1 MKASGRKDEERAR
14 FSIHPSSFILHPMPR
29 TRFLRIRTAILL
41 IVVAIAIHDFAVPH
55 GRGFAARGA
64 LLVIDEYRAHV
75 SPHLRGRL
83 TCRFQPTCSA
93 YGRAAI
99 AKYGFAK
106 GAAKTAW
113 RIARC
118 GPWTSAGT
126 VDKP

>member
-1 MKASGRKDEERAR
+1 MGRSKSRRAGL
-14 FSIHPSSFILHPMPR
+14 IAL
-29 TRFLRIRTAILL
+29 AI
-41 IVVAIAIHDFAVPH
+41 VAVIAIHDFAVPH

-64 LLVIDEYRAHV
+64 LFAIDEYRAHV
-75 SPHLRGRL
+75 SPHLRGRIV
-83 TCRFQPTCSA
+83 CRFQPTCSA

-118 GPWTSAGT
+118 GPWTSQGT
-126 VDKP
+126 VDRP

>member
-1 MKASGRKDEERAR
+1 VGRRKSRR
-14 FSIHPSSFILHPMPR
+14 
-29 TRFLRIRTAILL
+29 AIL
-41 IVVAIAIHDFAVPH
+41 IAAAIFAVIAIHDFAVPH

-64 LLVIDEYRAHV
+64 LFVIDEYRAHV
-75 SPHLRGRL
+75 SPRLRGRV

-106 GAAKTAW
+106 GGGKTAW

-118 GPWTSAGT
+118 GPWTKSGT
-126 VDKP
+126 VDRP

>member
-1 MKASGRKDEERAR
+1 VGRRKVRRAGL
-14 FSIHPSSFILHPMPR
+14 IAL
-29 TRFLRIRTAILL
+29 AIVL
-41 IVVAIAIHDFAVPH
+41 VIAVHDFAVPH

-75 SPHLRGRL
+75 SPHLRGRI

-93 YGRAAI
+93 YGREAI
-99 AKYGFAK
+99 RKYGFGK

-118 GPWTSAGT
+118 GPWTSQGT
-126 VDKP
+126 IDKP

>member
-1 MKASGRKDEERAR
+1 
-14 FSIHPSSFILHPMPR
+14 MPR
-29 TRFLRIRTAILL
+29 KRFRRIGTAALL
-41 IVVAIAIHDFAVPH
+41 LVVAIAIHDFAVPH
-55 GRGFAARGA
+55 GHGFAARGA
-64 LLVIDEYRAHV
+64 LFVIDEYRAHV
-75 SPHLRGRL
+75 SPHLRGRV

-99 AKYGFAK
+99 AKYGFGK